1 MCWIQFSCLSSD
13 TIFYLVEQK
22 SVAEQTKVKDNAS
35 DHEVGFDEYE
45 RPSELQRKQ
54 KQKSAM
60 ADLLNRRK
68 EKREG

>member
-1 MCWIQFSCLSSD
+1 M
-13 TIFYLVEQK
+13 
-22 SVAEQTKVKDNAS
+22 AEQTKVKDNAS